1 MMNKDQIINS
11 IFFPRKSM
19 FPKDEN
25 DIIINTSDGEKIAIR
40 KFIKNKNS
48 DTIIFFHGNGEIA
61 HDYIDISTFYNHYD
75 INLIVV
81 DYRGYGLSTGKP
93 NKENLH
99 SDALLAFDSIINYLD
114 DNKYDKK
121 RIIMGRSL
129 GSASACHIIDSRID
143 KIDGC
148 IIESGFATEHCLL
161 GLMGLNEEAI
171 NFTLEDGFENLKKI
185 KNYKKP
191 LYIIHAD
198 LDDIVPFSQAEVF
211 LLECPSLN
219 KDLFK
224 VSGANHNNIISIARD
239 DYFLNIKKFID
250 TNL

>member
-1 MMNKDQIINS
+1 MSK
-11 IFFPRKSM
+11 
-19 FPKDEN
+19 N
-25 DIIINTSDGEKIAIR
+25 DIIINTSDGEKIGIR

-99 SDALLAFDSIINYLD
+99 FDALLAFDSIINYLD

-121 RIIMGRSL
+121 RIIMCRSL
-129 GSASACHIIDSRID
+129 GSASACHIIDNRID

-148 IIESGFATEHCLL
+148 IIESGFA
-161 GLMGLNEEAI
+161 EEFPLFELIGMSASQVG
-171 NFTLEDGFENLKKI
+171 FKKEDGFMIE
-185 KNYKKP
+185 
-191 LYIIHAD
+191 II
-198 LDDIVPFSQAEVF
+198 I
-211 LLECPSLN
+211 
-219 KDLFK
+219 
-224 VSGANHNNIISIARD
+224 
-239 DYFLNIKKFID
+239 Y
-250 TNL
+250 